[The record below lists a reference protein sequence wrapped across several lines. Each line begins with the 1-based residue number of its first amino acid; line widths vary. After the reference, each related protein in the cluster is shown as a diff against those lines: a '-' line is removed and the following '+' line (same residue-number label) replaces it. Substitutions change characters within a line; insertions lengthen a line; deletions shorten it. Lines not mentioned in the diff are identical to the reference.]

1 MTQKE
6 NPERIPEELLFKY
19 FRSDT
24 SPEEETALNAWLEED
39 SANRKRF
46 RRMFDLY
53 EALVLHGILP
63 ETTRVRPSVRNRRD
77 RILRT
82 AALAAANVAA
92 AVAIVFG
99 AAHIIRSSVQDQLSR
114 TMAEVRV
121 PAGQQ
126 MDFVLPDSTC
136 VKLNAG
142 ASLRYPMAFS
152 RKNRT
157 VSLTGEAYF
166 SVTHN
171 PDKPFIVKTFAS
183 DIEVLGTEFGVDADP
198 AAGTFSVALVKG
210 SVKVGNGTEE
220 LLMKPDET
228 VNLVGGHLRKAAQG
242 VRKHILWTQGIIDI
256 GGQNFEELM
265 REFENAFGVR
275 IVLERADVPALHCTG
290 GEVRVNDGIDYAL
303 RVLQHLADF
312 RYERDGDT
320 FYIH

>member
-1 MTQKE
+1 MTQRE
-6 NPERIPEELLFKY
+6 NHERISDEMLFKY

-24 SPEEETALNAWLEED
+24 SPEEEMQLNDWLKED

-46 RRMFDLY
+46 RRTFDVY
-53 EALVLHGILP
+53 QALVLHDILP
-63 ETTRVRPSVRNRRD
+63 ETDRLRPAARNRRKP
-77 RILRT
+77 ILRT
-82 AALAAANVAA
+82 AALAAASVAA
-92 AVAIVFG
+92 AFAIAFG
-99 AAHIIRSSVQDQLSR
+99 AVHIIGSIVQSQLSH

-126 MDFVLPDSTC
+126 MDFILPDSTS
-136 VKLNAG
+136 VKLNSG

-166 SVTHN
+166 SVTHD

-183 DIEVLGTEFGVDADP
+183 DVEVLGTEFNVDADP
-198 AAGTFSVALVKG
+198 AAGIFSVALVKG

-220 LLMKPDET
+220 LMMKPDET
-228 VNLVGGHLRKAAQG
+228 VNLVGGHLQKEAQD
-242 VRKHILWTQGIIDI
+242 VRKHILWTQGILDI
-256 GGQNFEELM
+256 GGRSFEELM
-265 REFENAFGVR
+265 REFENAFGIR
-275 IVLERADVPALHCTG
+275 IVIECANVPVLHCTS
-290 GEVRVNDGIDYAL
+290 GEIRINDGIDYAL

-320 FYIH
+320 LYIH

>member
-1 MTQKE
+1 MTLNE
-6 NPERIPEELLFKY
+6 HPDRISEELLFKY
-19 FRSDT
+19 FRSGT
-24 SPEEETALNAWLEED
+24 TPEEETMLNGWLEQD
-39 SANRKRF
+39 PAHRKRF
-46 RRMFDLY
+46 RRMYDLY

-63 ETTRVRPSVRNRRD
+63 ETARVRPSVNNRRK
-77 RILRT
+77 RILRI
-82 AALAAANVAA
+82 AALAAANAAA

-99 AAHIIRSSVQDQLSR
+99 AGRIVRNSVQDQLSR

-136 VKLNAG
+136 VKLNSG
-142 ASLRYPMAFS
+142 SSLRYPMAFS
-152 RKNRT
+152 RKNRS

-166 SVTHN
+166 AVTHN

-183 DIEVLGTEFGVDADP
+183 DIEVLGTEFNVDADP
-198 AAGTFSVALVKG
+198 AAGIFSVALVKG

-228 VNLVGGHLRKAAQG
+228 VNLVGGHLQKAAQD

-256 GGQNFEELM
+256 GGQSFDELM
-265 REFENAFGVR
+265 RKFEKAFGVR
-275 IVLERADVPALHCTG
+275 IIIERADVPELNCTG
-290 GEVRVNDGIDYAL
+290 GEIRINDGVDYAL

-312 RYERDGDT
+312 RYEREGDT
-320 FYIH
+320 LCIR